1 MSQYLVCGSSDAA
14 CRCQYCSNLY
24 HCITVSSLR
33 LCVCVCWQ
41 SEIASLKADNE
52 RLQTVVA
59 EKAGIDGAVQQQTAV
74 QSAAPVDAM
83 PGNRSSSSS

>member
-1 MSQYLVCGSSDAA
+1 
-14 CRCQYCSNLY
+14 
-24 HCITVSSLR
+24 
-33 LCVCVCWQ
+33 VCWQ

-59 EKAGIDGAVQQQTAV
+59 EKVGIDGAEQQQTAV

-83 PGNRSSSSS
+83 PGNCSSSSS

>member
-1 MSQYLVCGSSDAA
+1 MQPVVVSTAATCIIVSLYQVCA
-14 CRCQYCSNLY
+14 C
-24 HCITVSSLR
+24 V
-33 LCVCVCWQ
+33 CVCVCWQ

-59 EKAGIDGAVQQQTAV
+59 EKAGIDGAEQQQTAV

-83 PGNRSSSSS
+83 PGNRSSSSSSS

>member
-1 MSQYLVCGSSDAA
+1 MQPVVVSTAATCIIVSLYQACACVC
-14 CRCQYCSNLY
+14 
-24 HCITVSSLR
+24 V
-33 LCVCVCWQ
+33 CVCVCWQ

-59 EKAGIDGAVQQQTAV
+59 EKVGIDGAEQQQTAV

-83 PGNRSSSSS
+83 PGNCSSSSS